1 MPETATD
8 DTKIAGSTAPTPGA
22 PRDRDL
28 IAAAIGIGTLGTFS
42 MHAILP
48 ALPEIRRAL
57 DAPLPAVQLLVS
69 AALLTTAL
77 GNLVAGTLSDRF
89 GRRRVVLG
97 AITVFTACAGAAA
110 AAPAFGWL
118 LGARV
123 LQGFA
128 GGAAMAV
135 SRAGLNDHFGPA
147 RAARAIAYAAMAI
160 LLVPMFAPTIGG
172 LTVEYAG
179 WRTNFALLAALGGGV
194 ALFYSR
200 RVSETLRSLPG
211 TRRAGSFASFLVLL
225 RDRAY
230 LRLVVYAS
238 SMLSAVYCLIAGA
251 PHVAIELMG
260 ASPSAYGLYFMIPA
274 GGSLTGFWVSSRI
287 SHRLPREQLMRIA
300 TGLAA
305 AGCLIMG
312 VLALAGLA
320 HPLALLLPGALVGFA
335 NAVVTP
341 TVMSTAIGLRPEYA
355 GAASGLLGF
364 VQLAVAAAATQA
376 VVTFASDSA
385 LPLVLTM
392 ATGLA
397 VAALTL
403 RLRPPGPAPRGTV

>member
-1 MPETATD
+1 MPETAANAA
-8 DTKIAGSTAPTPGA
+8 KIAGSSAPTPGA

-28 IAAAIGIGTLGTFS
+28 IAAAVGIGTLGTFS
-42 MHAILP
+42 MHALLP
-48 ALPEIRRAL
+48 ALPEIRRAF

-69 AALLTTAL
+69 VALLTTAL

-97 AITVFTACAGAAA
+97 AITVFTAGAGAAA

-123 LQGFA
+123 LQSFA

-172 LTVEYAG
+172 LTVEYAS
-179 WRTNFALLAALGGGV
+179 WRAIFALLAAIGGGV

-200 RVSETLRSLPG
+200 RVSETLTPLPAA
-211 TRRAGSFASFLVLL
+211 RRTGSVGSFLVLL
-225 RDRAY
+225 HDRAY
-230 LRLVVYAS
+230 RRLVVYAS
-238 SMLSAVYCLIAGA
+238 AMLSVVYCLIAGA
-251 PHVAIELMG
+251 PHVAIDLMG
-260 ASPSAYGLYFMIPA
+260 ASPSAYGLYFMITA
-274 GGSLTGFWVSSRI
+274 GGSLAGFWVSSRI
-287 SHRLPREQLMRIA
+287 GHRLPCERLMRVA

-305 AGCLIMG
+305 AGCLVMG
-312 VLALAGLA
+312 VLAVAGVA

-335 NAVVTP
+335 YSVVAP
-341 TVMSTAIGLRPEYA
+341 TVMSTAIGRQPELA
-355 GAASGLLGF
+355 GAASGVFGF

-376 VVTFASDSA
+376 VVTFANDSA

-392 ATGLA
+392 AAGLA
-397 VAALTL
+397 IAALTL
-403 RLRPPGPAPRGTV
+403 LLRPAGPAPRGTV